1 MENQDVKPE
10 TTTEP
15 TQYQQPQS
23 QPQPQSSGGMDKSEI
38 VKIIGDALSTFKSD
52 LLKEIQVN
60 NQAKPEPKP
69 KERSL

>member
-15 TQYQQPQS
+15 TQDQQPQS
-23 QPQPQSSGGMDKSEI
+23 QPQPQTNSGMDKSEI